1 MIMKI
6 LLLLGRILF
15 SLIFL
20 MAIMGHF
27 SSQSIAYAA
36 SQGVPMASLLVPLS
50 GIMSLVGALSIILG
64 YKAKMGAWL
73 IILFLIPVTF
83 MMHKFWAIADA
94 SMMQMQMAFFMKNLS
109 MLGGALIIT
118 HFGSGPLSLD
128 GGKK

>member
-1 MIMKI
+1 MKI

-20 MAIMGHF
+20 IAIMGLF

>member
-1 MIMKI
+1 MKI